1 MECLYIPNLDIN
13 SENILIE
20 DDEFR
25 HLKALH
31 TRIGDSILISNGN
44 GTMVTVSITEI
55 ERRSASARIVS
66 KEFMPKAD
74 YKLGL
79 ALGILDNKD
88 RFEFALE
95 KAVELGATDFY
106 PLLCRYSQKQKVN
119 LERLANKSISAI
131 KQSKRAWNINIH
143 NAITIEELL
152 SIDDNTIY
160 FADMESTN
168 KLKYLEGNSVLLV
181 GPEGGFSAEEE
192 AIIRKG
198 QNVNSFT
205 LGSNRLRAETAAIA
219 GLTLINNYLF

>member
-13 SENILIE
+13 ADNILIE
-20 DDEFR
+20 DEEFR

-31 TRIGDSILISNGN
+31 TRIGESILISNGN
-44 GTMVTVSITEI
+44 GTMVTVSIIDI
-55 ERRSASARIVS
+55 ERRTASARIIS
-66 KEFMPKAD
+66 TQYLPKAP
-74 YKLGL
+74 YRLGL

-119 LERLANKSISAI
+119 LERLENKAISAI
-131 KQSKRAWNINIH
+131 KQSKRAWNIKIH
-143 NAITIEELL
+143 QATTIEELL
-152 SIDDNTIY
+152 NIADNTIY

-168 KLKYLEGNSVLLV
+168 KLKYLERNSVLLV

-192 AIIRKG
+192 SIIRKS

-205 LGSNRLRAETAAIA
+205 LGNNRLRAETAAIA
-219 GLTLINNYLF
+219 GLSLLNNFLF

>member
-1 MECLYIPNLDIN
+1 MECLYISNLDIN
-13 SENILIE
+13 AENILIE

-31 TRIGDSILISNGN
+31 TRIGESILISNGN
-44 GTMVTVSITEI
+44 GTLATVSIIDI

-66 KEFMPKAD
+66 KEFVPKVE

-119 LERLANKSISAI
+119 SERLENKAISAI
-131 KQSKRAWNINIH
+131 KQSKRAWNITIH

-152 SIDDNTIY
+152 NLAGNTFY
-160 FADMESTN
+160 FSDMDSSE
-168 KLKYLEGNSVLLV
+168 KLKYFNSNSVLIV

-192 AIIRKG
+192 SMIRNNK
-198 QNVNSFT
+198 VMSFT
-205 LGSNRLRAETAAIA
+205 LGNNRLRAETAAIA
-219 GLTLINNYLF
+219 GLSIINNYLF

>member
-13 SENILIE
+13 AENILIE

-25 HLKALH
+25 HLRALH
-31 TRIGDSILISNGN
+31 TRIGESILISNGN
-44 GTMVTVSITEI
+44 GTMVTVSITDI
-55 ERRSASARIVS
+55 ERRTASARIIAT
-66 KEFMPKAD
+66 EDIPKAP
-74 YKLGL
+74 YRLGL

-106 PLLCRYSQKQKVN
+106 PLLCRYSQKQKIN
-119 LERLANKSISAI
+119 LERLKNKAISAI
-131 KQSKRAWNINIH
+131 KQSKRAWNIKIH
-143 NAITIEELL
+143 NATTIEELL
-152 SIDDNTIY
+152 KIADNSIY

-168 KLKYLEGNSVLLV
+168 KLKYLDGNSVLLV

-192 AIIRKG
+192 AIIRNN
-198 QNVNSFT
+198 QVISFT